1 MKQYIA
7 LILTLIMMVSCVTP
21 SQTFLANKHSA
32 NGKEI
37 KMIQEKKSVS
47 PYSPYFE
54 LKNLVEFTSKGIT
67 DENYD
72 SLRCVY
78 DDLQNRENKSNCVAY
93 DVLYSYNNDTI
104 TQRVYFINNRT
115 VRVTHD
121 NDVIIKMNRQVR
133 CNLYRFNVNK
143 N

>member
-7 LILTLIMMVSCVTP
+7 LILTLMMCVSCVTP
-21 SQTFLANKHSA
+21 SHSFLANKHCVDDR
-32 NGKEI
+32 EI
-37 KMIQEKKSVS
+37 RMIQETRTVS

-54 LKNLVEFTSKGIT
+54 LKKLVEFTSKDIT
-67 DENYD
+67 IENYD

-78 DDLQNRENKSNCVAY
+78 DDLQMSDNKSNCTAY
-93 DVLYSYNNDTI
+93 DVLYMFNNDTI
-104 TQRVYFINNRT
+104 KQRVYFINNRT